1 MKKTKKLLTHPPD
14 RRRPLSFGSVKKEI
28 PYLVMLL
35 PVFLFVFLFV
45 LLPLIQGF
53 PISFMQWDGFSDNK
67 VWVGFDNYIKIF
79 QDKFVKQS
87 VFNTLEFTIYE
98 VVGCNVIG
106 LVLAVWLKKSCR
118 SNNVCRT
125 LIFMPHVISL
135 LLSAYMI
142 RYIFNEVYNVTGIVN
157 VLGMPSTVMAALS
170 FIAIWR
176 DSGYCMII
184 YIAALQGVD
193 ESLYEV
199 ARIEGASKI
208 RQFFKI
214 TVPMIMPAITANITL
229 LTAWGLKLYDYPM
242 AATDGGGPGRASESV
257 SIYIYQNIFPYYK
270 AGYGQALAVVWV
282 IFIFIITQCIQSY
295 LRKKEVEL

>member
-199 ARIEGASKI
+199 ARIEGALGMRHGAGAGSEEV
-208 RQFFKI
+208 QDG
-214 TVPMIMPAITANITL
+214 VQEGAASPPEGDAE
-229 LTAWGLKLYDYPM
+229 DDVM
-242 AATDGGGPGRASESV
+242 AASMAEVRDVPRIGQHLYLSEHI
-257 SIYIYQNIFPYYK
+257 SI
-270 AGYGQALAVVWV
+270 L
-282 IFIFIITQCIQSY
+282 
-295 LRKKEVEL
+295 